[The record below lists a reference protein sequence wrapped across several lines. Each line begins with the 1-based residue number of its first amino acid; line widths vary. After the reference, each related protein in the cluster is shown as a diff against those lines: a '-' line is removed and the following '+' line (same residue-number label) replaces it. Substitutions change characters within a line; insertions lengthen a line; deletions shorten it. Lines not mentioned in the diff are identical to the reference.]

1 MPTAR
6 DTISGLH
13 LGTALVAVAA
23 ARALHDGIERGQ
35 QLRAVDRAHEIGRAR
50 YVRAIKHKKSLQRAA
65 AEDAVAAL
73 MRDRQRLHG

>member
-6 DTISGLH
+6 DTIHGLNI
-13 LGTALVAVAA
+13 GTGLVAFAA
-23 ARALHDGIERGQ
+23 AKALQDGIERGNA
-35 QLRAVDRAHEIGRAR
+35 LRAVDRAHEIGRAR